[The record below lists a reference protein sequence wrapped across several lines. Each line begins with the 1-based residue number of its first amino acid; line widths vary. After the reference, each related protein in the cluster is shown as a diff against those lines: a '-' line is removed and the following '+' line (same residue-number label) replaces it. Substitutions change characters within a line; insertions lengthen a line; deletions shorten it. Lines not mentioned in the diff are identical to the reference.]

1 MPRVQVQALIG
12 RGGKLTHRCQA
23 QPTLAWH
30 GMAWRLEHQPTPV
43 SLGAAHD
50 GGRAGE
56 GASEQVACQEPGMP
70 WLVECV
76 GRVGGGLSARH
87 RLASHCTASQPPLC
101 FGQTD
106 RSDKHKRMRSSI
118 EKSCERN
125 LGNARRAGLRAH
137 ARSLARS
144 LHRKDRH
151 CTDARALTSWSAS
164 LGAEFQPF
172 GEIVQNVPLPAHR
185 LRSSFL
191 QPILGLAG
199 KTLRERVQG
208 AASCRSMSTRR
219 DVIADLP
226 TVESPRW

>member
-23 QPTLAWH
+23 QPTLAWR

-106 RSDKHKRMRSSI
+106 PSDKHKRMRSSI
-118 EKSCERN
+118 EKGCLRN

-137 ARSLARS
+137 ARSLAPSQGSS
-144 LHRKDRH
+144 LHR
-151 CTDARALTSWSAS
+151 CQSTDIMVRLAWCGIPAFWRNCPKCPASGTPPPKLISPANSGIGRQNIARA
-164 LGAEFQPF
+164 
-172 GEIVQNVPLPAHR
+172 
-185 LRSSFL
+185 SSGCSQL
-191 QPILGLAG
+191 
-199 KTLRERVQG
+199 
-208 AASCRSMSTRR
+208 
-219 DVIADLP
+219 
-226 TVESPRW
+226 